1 MTKKKQDEWQFFRK
15 PSGHIAYN
23 KKCLHWSA
31 VPTANL
37 GEAQHKSIVHPT
49 MVSIAKIHCAVANVS
64 KATARLFSDV
74 TYSINGDDRIDTRE
88 SGASRVFGL
97 PPPSAALRPNTACRG
112 RSPQAPTFAHQ
123 KSLRIEV
130 KSYRKQC

>member
-74 TYSINGDDRIDTRE
+74 TCSISGDDRIDTRK

-97 PPPSAALRPNTACRG
+97 PPPSAALRPNTCLYTTDKSVVG
-112 RSPQAPTFAHQ
+112 QSPQAPL
-123 KSLRIEV
+123 SLIENL
-130 KSYRKQC
+130 